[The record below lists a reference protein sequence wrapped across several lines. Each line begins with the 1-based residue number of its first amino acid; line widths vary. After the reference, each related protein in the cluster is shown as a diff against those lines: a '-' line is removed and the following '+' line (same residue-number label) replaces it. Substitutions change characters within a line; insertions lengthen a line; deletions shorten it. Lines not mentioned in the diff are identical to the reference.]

1 MGITQCRLVS
11 SYRRFGVACLPPS
24 SWHHSKSFTS
34 TQTLCYFEIW
44 TGRILEL
51 LTVRQA
57 CSKMFRCVSA
67 LPPFYGRTSG
77 TCPRPLCL
85 YALSL
90 SLLSVCM
97 CVCVCVCP
105 WRDTTTLYIL
115 LMANIV
121 QQHSLEKIVHFTLWE
136 TSWPKS
142 IFRPIIYLY
151 KLCITMISPADRHSN
166 TNPPDSIETF
176 NSWHLTRTESIGN
189 YMCQQPAH

>member
-1 MGITQCRLVS
+1 LGITQCRLVS

-97 CVCVCVCP
+97 CVCVCVSLT
-105 WRDTTTLYIL
+105 WHDHAVYTAHGEYRSTTQFRENSAFHVMRDIV
-115 LMANIV
+115 AKIDIPSNNI
-121 QQHSLEKIVHFTLWE
+121 
-136 TSWPKS
+136 S
-142 IFRPIIYLY
+142 IQTMYNYDQSSRP
-151 KLCITMISPADRHSN
+151 
-166 TNPPDSIETF
+166 TF
-176 NSWHLTRTESIGN
+176 KHESSRQYRN
-189 YMCQQPAH
+189 F